1 MGHSPQL
8 LQLFMFLNEEHVQ
21 EFRADGPVPITR
33 RDCARTAADND
44 SISRERSTLVQMQQ
58 GGFGRMQWV
67 CAMLE
72 HVPCDRRNRDSSE
85 RPSMYVVAA
94 ALLVLSGLFY
104 SASHHE
110 IGSFG
115 VTMCTYGSAFCDN
128 PLIVFAGA
136 ALAGA
141 WGMFVSIK

>member
-1 MGHSPQL
+1 
-8 LQLFMFLNEEHVQ
+8 
-21 EFRADGPVPITR
+21 
-33 RDCARTAADND
+33 
-44 SISRERSTLVQMQQ
+44 
-58 GGFGRMQWV
+58 
-67 CAMLE
+67 
-72 HVPCDRRNRDSSE
+72 
-85 RPSMYVVAA
+85 MYFVAA

-104 SASHHE
+104 SAGHHE

-128 PLIVFAGA
+128 PLIVFSGA